1 MADNH
6 DVIAQAMGI
15 LGGGKKKDAQEAPK
29 QPLLPRPLKEAV
41 AMAPHAPAPV
51 SRPAAPSASRLS
63 KAERVVVKELA
74 RYATLHAAIIEMRHE
89 AESGGNLNLIEQRLE
104 ETLRNAK
111 VVIK

>member
-1 MADNH
+1 MANNH

-29 QPLLPRPLKEAV
+29 QPLLPRALREAV
-41 AMAPHAPAPV
+41 AVAPPAPAPV
-51 SRPAAPSASRLS
+51 SRPAAPSASRLT

-74 RYATLHAAIIEMRHE
+74 RYAALHAAIIEMRHE
-89 AESGGNLNLIEQRLE
+89 ADNGGNMNLIEQRLE